1 MSEFGQEE
9 RSPELNLFAQL
20 CGLKGIGDNIY
31 DLMRAIT
38 TCVSLGERG
47 WAIALALLNVAL
59 GGKQP
64 IPDLVSAIPPG
75 YIAFVKKIIVLNDI
89 MVGELLP
96 DIPFPAPA
104 VYSRSVSG
112 DETKGG
118 EPAEIIVDRY
128 PRAFGVYIEYE
139 HPVHGLNRHLWII
152 YEADTGKYPY
162 KAFPAPNTVAERIP
176 KLIEEY
182 GEQLAYAYKP
192 LDDRFN
198 EAKAVLKEHTVS
210 EIEELEKQGKRI
222 LPEGVRVRRVKKEAT
237 GEAPEHRFAG
247 RRRHPPPP

>member
-31 DLMRAIT
+31 DLMRAVT

-112 DETKGG
+112 DETKDG

-139 HPVHGLNRHLWII
+139 HPVHGLNKHLWII
-152 YEADTGKYPY
+152 YEADTGRYPY
-162 KAFPAPNTVAERIP
+162 KAFPAPATVADKVP
-176 KLIEEY
+176 KLAEEY
-182 GEQLAYAYKP
+182 GGQLAYAYKH
-192 LDDRFN
+192 LDEKFN
-198 EAKAVLKEHTVS
+198 EAKTVLKEHSIS
-210 EIEELEKQGKRI
+210 EIEELARQGSRI
-222 LPEGVRVRRVKKEAT
+222 LPEGVRIRPAKKEAT
-237 GEAPEHRFAG
+237 TGHRIPG
-247 RRRHPPPP
+247 RHKHT

>member
-1 MSEFGQEE
+1 VSEFGQEE

-38 TCVSLGERG
+38 TCISLGERG
-47 WAIALALLNVAL
+47 WAPAIALLNVAL

-64 IPDLVSAIPPG
+64 IPDLVSTIPPG

-96 DIPFPAPA
+96 DIPFPAPGIYTKT
-104 VYSRSVSG
+104 V
-112 DETKGG
+112 DKEETKEG
-118 EPAEIIVDRY
+118 EPVEIIAERY
-128 PRAFGVYIEYE
+128 PRAFGIYIEYE

-152 YEADTGKYPY
+152 YEAGTGKYPY
-162 KAFPAPNTVAERIP
+162 KAFPAPSSVAERVP

-192 LDDRFN
+192 LEDGFN
-198 EAKAVLKEHTVS
+198 EVKAVLKEHTVS
-210 EIEELEKQGKRI
+210 EIEELEKQGKAI
-222 LPEGVRVRRVKKEAT
+222 LPQGFRVRRAKKEEK
-237 GEAPEHRFAG
+237 EAPEHGFTR